1 MSVTESKIVGKS
13 ATGSGPQRSVGE
25 PGCTGA
31 AQESA
36 SGKQPEA
43 QRLQRT
49 VFLSRRDFTPQ
60 GRLAASGDICGCLTG
75 RGVAG
80 F

>member
-13 ATGSGPQRSVGE
+13 ATVSGPQHSVRE

-36 SGKQPEA
+36 SGKQPGA
-43 QRLQRT
+43 QSLQCT
-49 VFLSRRDFTPQ
+49 VFLSWRDFTPR

-80 F
+80 L